1 MTSGTHPSLVQMS
14 PEVPVSTVKL
24 YGRALLTSPLYNRG
38 VAFTHE
44 ERERFGL
51 VGKLPPGVLP
61 LEEQAKRAYTQL
73 QRHPTDLAKN
83 IDLEQLHDRNEI
95 LYYKV
100 LTSHLTELLP
110 IIYAPTVGEIIKAY
124 SHEYRR
130 PRGIY
135 LSIDRPQDIRP
146 AFESWDN
153 DSGAVD
159 IVVATDAEA
168 LLGIGDWG
176 VGGMAISCAKL
187 SVYTAAGGIHPG
199 RVIPVMIDV
208 GTDNETLLN
217 DPWYVGNRH
226 HRVRGDAYDAFIE
239 EYVHTVTE
247 LFPHALLHWED
258 FGPANARAII
268 EKYGDRICTFNDDMQ
283 GTGAVALA
291 ALMNAVAVT
300 VERLKDQRIVI
311 YGAGTAGIGIADQL
325 RDAMVH
331 SGATREE
338 ASRAFWCIDR
348 EGLLLS
354 SMDNLRS
361 FQRGYARP
369 VEDVA
374 DWGAGDYGLAE
385 VVRHVHP
392 TVLIGTSTHT
402 GAFTEQIVR
411 EMSSHVDRPIIFPMS
426 NPTEKLEARPED
438 LLAWS
443 NGRALIATG
452 LPFDPIDYNGI
463 SYVIAQANNALLF
476 PGLGLGVSVVQA
488 RLITDGMFSAA
499 AYAIATQVSMSHYG
513 APLLPAVANLRHTS
527 EEVGIAVAE
536 QAVRDGVATR
546 EVEDIPAAVRA
557 SMWEPQYPD
566 LS

>member
-1 MTSGTHPSLVQMS
+1 M
-14 PEVPVSTVKL
+14 STVKL
-24 YGRALLTSPLYNRG
+24 YGRALLTSSLCNRG

-51 VGKLPPGVLP
+51 VGKLPPGVLT
-61 LEEQAKRAYTQL
+61 LEQQAERAYAQL

-83 IDLEQLHDRNEI
+83 VDLEQLHDRNEI
-95 LYYKV
+95 LYYRV
-100 LTSHLTELLP
+100 LTNHLTELLP
-110 IIYAPTVGEIIKAY
+110 IIYAPTVGEVIKAY

-153 DSGAVD
+153 DNGHVD

-208 GTDNETLLN
+208 GTDNETLIE

-226 HRVRGDAYDAFIE
+226 PRIRGEAYDAFID

-258 FGPANARAII
+258 FGPGNARAII
-268 EKYGDRICTFNDDMQ
+268 ERYGDRICTFNDDMQ

-291 ALMNAVAVT
+291 ALMNALAVT
-300 VERLKDQRIVI
+300 GKRLQDQRIVI

-331 SGATREE
+331 AGATPED

-348 EGLLLS
+348 DGLLLDT
-354 SMDNLRS
+354 MENLRS
-361 FQRGYARP
+361 FQKGYARSAS
-369 VEDVA
+369 DT
-374 DWGAGDYGLAE
+374 AGWDASPHGLAE
-385 VVRHVHP
+385 VIRRVHP
-392 TVLIGTSTHT
+392 TVLIGTSTHA
-402 GAFTEQIVR
+402 GAFTEEVVR
-411 EMSSHVDRPIIFPMS
+411 EMASHVERPIIFPMS

-443 NGRALIATG
+443 DGRALIATG
-452 LPFDPIDYNGI
+452 LPFAPIEWNGI
-463 SYVIAQANNALLF
+463 SYAIAQANNALLF

-499 AYAIATQVSMSHYG
+499 AYAIATQVDMSKPG
-513 APLLPAVANLRHTS
+513 ASLLPAVANLRHTS
-527 EEVGIAVAE
+527 EDVGIAVAE

-546 EVEDIPAAVRA
+546 EVADIPAAVHGA
-557 SMWEPQYPD
+557 MWEPKYPD